1 MQPDFPNQQMA
12 RLHRRIVG
20 VALAAFWTAFI
31 ALYTLRS
38 ALLGFEHQDAAFV
51 RRSLVALLGIS
62 LSWLMYRLLERL
74 RHASL
79 RVILGTI
86 AATSLASAL
95 VFAAANYLVFS
106 LTAPMTEQ
114 TCMNGLPCTLHDI
127 VSGISDLWINWSFV
141 FAAWGLLYLALASAA
156 ETRAADLRAGAH
168 REAARIAEIR
178 SLRYQIN
185 PHFLFNVLNSLTGLV
200 SQRDTREAEALI
212 AEIGRFFRYSL
223 MADPLADATL
233 TDEIGM
239 QTRYLELERR
249 RFPDR
254 IEVQVEIADAAAQA
268 LLPSLI
274 LQPLIEN
281 AIKHGVSRS
290 SAPVRITIRATA
302 TPDGQLSLVVEDNA
316 RPSEA
321 AGDARVPRRVEG
333 LGIGLKNVAERLA
346 LRFGDSA
353 ACLAGPLAAGGF
365 RVELS
370 MPLTSRA

>member
-1 MQPDFPNQQMA
+1 MV
-12 RLHRRIVG
+12 RVHSRIVG
-20 VALAAFWTAFI
+20 VALATFWTAFI

-79 RVILGTI
+79 RLILGTI

-95 VFAAANYLVFS
+95 VFAAASYLVFS
-106 LTAPMTEQ
+106 LTAPMAEQ
-114 TCMNGLPCTLHDI
+114 TCMNGLPCTLRDA
-127 VSGISDLWINWSFV
+127 VSGISDLWINWTFV

-233 TDEIGM
+233 ADEIGM

-281 AIKHGVSRS
+281 AVKHGVSRS
-290 SAPVRITIRATA
+290 SAPVRIAIRAAAA
-302 TPDGQLSLVVEDNA
+302 TDGQLSVVVEDDA

-321 AGDARVPRRVEG
+321 TGDARAPRRVEG

-346 LRFGDSA
+346 LRFGDAA
-353 ACLAGPLAAGGF
+353 ACHAAPLPTGGF
-365 RVELS
+365 RVELR
-370 MPLTSRA
+370 MPLVRN